1 MHGLID
7 GELSLTES
15 QYRGACD
22 RIARGEALEMDA
34 AIRDVYE
41 RAGGTV
47 SVWDGGTRRWWHG
60 AASDGIRGWVD

>member
-1 MHGLID
+1 MG
-7 GELSLTES
+7 GELPLTES

-22 RIARGEALEMDA
+22 RISRGEPHEMDA

-47 SVWDGGTRRWWHG
+47 SVWDAAQRHAVHAAPETG
-60 AASDGIRGWVD
+60 ARLPSG